1 MRRLLM
7 PAAAVVV
14 ALGLVGCSG
23 EAEPG
28 VPTGEGG
35 SGGTPT
41 TGGDSNSG
49 LPHSGAP
56 KVETP
61 IADTAS
67 WEADPCGA
75 VTDSQFQGAGLEI
88 RVAEP
93 DTESELGPVCDWAI
107 EGGGSFSGSFI
118 AGGGGLSA
126 IYANNEKGKFDHFE
140 AIEDIEDQPAVMALG
155 VDHRSDGECGADVGI
170 RDDMAYTVIVTA
182 DPGTPLGDDPCKW
195 ASTIAGLAIQTMKG
209 GS

>member
-7 PAAAVVV
+7 TAAAVVV
-14 ALGLVGCSG
+14 SVGLVGCSG

-41 TGGDSNSG
+41 TGGEANSG

-56 KVETP
+56 RVQTP

-67 WEADPCGA
+67 WEADPCGV
-75 VTDSQFQGAGLEI
+75 VTDSQFQAEGLEI
-88 RVAEP
+88 RVSEP
-93 DTESELGPVCDWAI
+93 SEDEMGAVCDWAI

-118 AGGGGLSA
+118 AGGAGLSA
-126 IYANNEKGKFDHFE
+126 VYANNEKGKFDHFE
-140 AIEDIEDQPAVMALG
+140 AIEPIEGQPAVMALG
-155 VDHRSDGECGADVGI
+155 VDDRDDGNCGIDVGI
-170 RDDMAYTVIVTA
+170 RDDMVYFVAMTA
-182 DPGTPLGDDPCKW
+182 RPGTPLADDPCKW
-195 ASTIAGLAIQTMKG
+195 ASKIAGLAVQTMKG

>member
-7 PAAAVVV
+7 TAAAVVV
-14 ALGLVGCSG
+14 SLGLVGCSG
-23 EAEPG
+23 DAEPG
-28 VPTGEGG
+28 VPTGEGD

-41 TGGDSNSG
+41 KGGGSNSG

-56 KVETP
+56 KVATP

-67 WEADPCGA
+67 WEADPCGV
-75 VTDSQFQGAGLEI
+75 VTDSQFQNAGLKI
-88 RVAEP
+88 RAAEP
-93 DTESELGPVCDWAI
+93 SEDSFGPVCDWAI

-126 IYANNEKGKFDHFE
+126 IYSNNEKGKFDHFE
-140 AIEDIEDQPAVMALG
+140 AIEDIEGQPAVMAMG
-155 VDHRSDGECGADVGI
+155 VDDRNDGNCGIDVGI
-170 RDDMAYTVIVTA
+170 RDDMAYFVTMTA
-182 DPGTPLGDDPCKW
+182 DTGTPQGDDPCKW
-195 ASTIAGLAIQTMKG
+195 TSTIAELAVQTMKG